1 MPPPQPQ
8 RPLSDRGAT
17 DEIGNLSDRK
27 TWLSGILV
35 QFSYTN
41 AHHDPFPICIVLYSD
56 RKYTHAINASYLNGQ
71 QRRQFKAGLR
81 MWYWLDPRLRYFWLR
96 QNNKSCLIGY
106 RTYFT
111 YLLHPLTAWVIPE
124 VKDAVPLGDSMALLG
139 KINGMKPT
147 DWGKYSA
154 RVQGAAK
161 AQGAAMEARSLRP
174 SARPNQQR
182 PSSRPNARP
191 LSIRIKTELTRLEAR
206 IASGAIRPPSL
217 RPRSQRRGS

>member
-1 MPPPQPQ
+1 
-8 RPLSDRGAT
+8 
-17 DEIGNLSDRK
+17 
-27 TWLSGILV
+27 LSGILLNG
-35 QFSYTN
+35 SYSN
-41 AHHDPFPICIVLYSD
+41 YHHDPYPTIIVLYCD
-56 RKYTHAINASYLNGQ
+56 RKYVHCINVNYLTGQ

-81 MWYWLDPRLRYFWLR
+81 MWYWIDPRTKYWWLL
-96 QNNKSCLIGY
+96 QNNKSCLIAY
-106 RTYFT
+106 RTLFT
-111 YLLHPLTAWVIPE
+111 MFFHPLTAWVIPE
-124 VKDAVPLGDSMALLG
+124 LKDAIPLGDSMALLG

-174 SARPNQQR
+174 SSRPNQQR

-191 LSIRIKTELTRLEAR
+191 LALRIKTELTRLESR

-217 RPRSQRRGS
+217 RPRSQRKGS